1 MTIGR
6 MGGLGAIVKAPL
18 HAFAAVLSALVF
30 GIATPLAAQDPE
42 PAAPQAPVVDSIV
55 VIGNHRLKAEE
66 ITNFS
71 GVQLFQPI
79 NFRTVQRAIAGL
91 YATGQFDDVRVDGQ
105 EVEGRFIVTLI
116 VKERPI
122 LQRWSL
128 RGVEKLEESAVR
140 KKVSVLEGRPID
152 RVAVARSRAA
162 IDSLYKKRGYY
173 ASVTQ
178 VVENRRDTANAV
190 DVVFDVKEGG
200 RVAISQVLIEGNEKF
215 KDKEVVAAM
224 SSRPEGFWWFRK
236 GEYSEEK
243 VEDDLRNKIPQWYAN
258 RGHVD
263 LRVLTD
269 TLIADS
275 TPGKAILKI
284 TLDEGKPYKVGNF
297 DIVGNRRF
305 SSEELSLFFPFGT
318 ATVSGSGKD
327 VGAAFSRADWEAAT
341 EKVRNIYSNNGYIT
355 SSVEPEE
362 VRRTGADGKPM
373 VDLRWRVFEGQPA
386 TISKIVVVGNDVT
399 HERVIREQIVLLPG
413 MTFNRD
419 LLIRSYQNVSNLN
432 FFEQPLP
439 PPDVQQAEN
448 GVDVDVT
455 FRVTEKNT
463 GNVNFGA
470 SVGQGVGV
478 GGFLGLEEPNLFG
491 KGKKGRVQWQFG
503 KNINDFNLSYSDP
516 AIRDSRV
523 SGTLTLFNSRQ
534 RYTVGDL
541 GRIRREGANVQLGFP
556 FFGSR
561 YTRVFASYGFQRNRF
576 TDTPADIADRYRC
589 DKGCSRSSLGMS
601 LVRDTRIGL
610 PFPVAGT
617 SITTSG
623 EYDGGFLGGSGN
635 YQKVDLEGQW
645 FTPLNR
651 PSGEGFGG
659 GVQFTLG
666 FKAKSGFVFGDVG
679 PFFYELYSLGGVQY
693 GIPLR
698 GYEEFGIT
706 PRGYDPSAS
715 GSSVRPESFGKSYA
729 AFTIEAGARLS
740 QQFYVNIFS
749 DAGNV
754 YARARQYNPTRLF
767 RSVGAGVALISPLG
781 PIGID
786 LGFGLDRTDANG
798 KPKPAWQ
805 LHFRL
810 GNFF

>member
-6 MGGLGAIVKAPL
+6 LGGLGAIVKAPL
-18 HAFAAVLSALVF
+18 HAVAAVLFALVL
-30 GIATPLAAQDPE
+30 GLAMPLSAQDPP
-42 PAAPQAPVVDSIV
+42 PAAPQAPVVDSVV

-122 LQRWSL
+122 LQRWSI

-173 ASVTQ
+173 ASVTK
-178 VVENRRDTANAV
+178 VVENRRDTVNAV
-190 DVVFDVKEGG
+190 DVVFDIKEGG

-399 HERVIREQIVLLPG
+399 HERVIREQ
-413 MTFNRD
+413 
-419 LLIRSYQNVSNLN
+419 
-432 FFEQPLP
+432 
-439 PPDVQQAEN
+439 
-448 GVDVDVT
+448 
-455 FRVTEKNT
+455 
-463 GNVNFGA
+463 
-470 SVGQGVGV
+470 
-478 GGFLGLEEPNLFG
+478 
-491 KGKKGRVQWQFG
+491 
-503 KNINDFNLSYSDP
+503 ND
-516 AIRDSRV
+516 A
-523 SGTLTLFNSRQ
+523 
-534 RYTVGDL
+534 
-541 GRIRREGANVQLGFP
+541 A
-556 FFGSR
+556 
-561 YTRVFASYGFQRNRF
+561 
-576 TDTPADIADRYRC
+576 
-589 DKGCSRSSLGMS
+589 
-601 LVRDTRIGL
+601 
-610 PFPVAGT
+610 VARH
-617 SITTSG
+617 IQ
-623 EYDGGFLGGSGN
+623 E
-635 YQKVDLEGQW
+635 W
-645 FTPLNR
+645 
-651 PSGEGFGG
+651 
-659 GVQFTLG
+659 
-666 FKAKSGFVFGDVG
+666 
-679 PFFYELYSLGGVQY
+679 
-693 GIPLR
+693 
-698 GYEEFGIT
+698 
-706 PRGYDPSAS
+706 
-715 GSSVRPESFGKSYA
+715 
-729 AFTIEAGARLS
+729 
-740 QQFYVNIFS
+740 
-749 DAGNV
+749 
-754 YARARQYNPTRLF
+754 
-767 RSVGAGVALISPLG
+767 
-781 PIGID
+781 
-786 LGFGLDRTDANG
+786 LDRTEG
-798 KPKPAWQ
+798 KK
-805 LHFRL
+805 
-810 GNFF
+810 

>member
-1 MTIGR
+1 

>member
-1 MTIGR
+1 MAR
-6 MGGLGAIVKAPL
+6 RLHRLAAGLVGL
-18 HAFAAVLSALVF
+18 LAVAGMASPA
-30 GIATPLAAQDPE
+30 AAQDP
-42 PAAPQAPVVDSIV
+42 AAPTEQLVDSIV
-55 VIGNHRLKAEE
+55 VRGNARLRADE
-66 ITNFS
+66 IISFS
-71 GVQLFQPI
+71 GIQVFQTI
-79 NFRTVQRAIAGL
+79 GFKAVQRAITSL
-91 YATGQFDDVRVDGQ
+91 YQTGQFDDVRIDGQ
-105 EVEGRFIVTLI
+105 SVDDRFIVTIL
-116 VKERPI
+116 VVERPV

-128 RGVEKLEESAVR
+128 RGVEKLDESSVR
-140 KKVSVLEGRPID
+140 KKVTVLEGRPLD
-152 RVAVARSRAA
+152 RVALARSVAA
-162 IDSLYKKRGYY
+162 IDSLYQKKGYY
-173 ASVTQ
+173 A
-178 VVENRRDTANAV
+178 VVVKAVETKSDSANTIDLA
-190 DVVFDVKEGG
+190 FDVKEGG
-200 RVAISQVLIEGNEKF
+200 RVAISQVIVEGNEKF
-215 KDKEVVAAM
+215 KDKDVVKAM

-236 GEYSEEK
+236 GDYTEDK
-243 VEDDLRNKIPQWYAN
+243 VEDDVRNRIPQWYAD
-258 RGHVD
+258 RGYVD
-263 LRVLTD
+263 LRVLSD

-284 TLDEGKPYKVGNF
+284 KVDEGQPYRVGTF
-297 DIVGNRRF
+297 DVIGNRRF
-305 SSEELSLFFPFGT
+305 SAEELSLYFPFGT
-318 ATVSGSGKD
+318 AVLAGSGTAVD
-327 VGAAFSRADWEAAT
+327 APFSRADWDAAT
-341 EKVRNIYSNNGYIT
+341 EKVRNLYSNNGYIV
-355 SSVEPEE
+355 SQVEPEE
-362 VRRTGADGKPM
+362 TRRTGADGKPV

-386 TISKIVVVGNDVT
+386 TINKIMILGNDVT

-419 LLIRSYQNVSNLN
+419 LLIRSYQNISNLN

-439 PPDVQQAEN
+439 SPDVQQAEN

-455 FRVTEKNT
+455 FRVTERNT
-463 GNVNFGA
+463 GNINFGA

-491 KGKKGRVQWQFG
+491 KGKRGKIQWQFG
-503 KNINDFNLSYSDP
+503 ANINDFNLSYSDP
-516 AIRDSRV
+516 AIRDSRI

-541 GRIRREGANVQLGFP
+541 GRIRREGANLQIGLP

-576 TDTPADIADRYRC
+576 TDTPADLADRYQC
-589 DKGCSRSSLGMS
+589 DEGCSRSSLGLS

-617 SITTSG
+617 SITTSA
-623 EYDGGFLGGSGN
+623 EYNGGFLGGSGQ
-635 YQKVDLEGQW
+635 YQKVDLEGNW
-645 FTPLNR
+645 FTPLGRAGGDN
-651 PSGEGFGG
+651 FGG

-666 FKAKSGFVFGDVG
+666 FKARSGFVFGDVG

-698 GYEEFGIT
+698 GYDEFAIT
-706 PRGYDPSAS
+706 PNGYDATAS
-715 GSSVRPESFGKSYA
+715 GSTVQPGSFGKAYA

-740 QQFYVNIFS
+740 QQFYVNVFS

-754 YARARQYNPTRLF
+754 YGRARQYNPTRLF
-767 RSVGAGVALISPLG
+767 RSVGAGVALVSPLG

-786 LGFGLDRTDANG
+786 LGYGLDRTDQNG
-798 KPKPAWQ
+798 KPKPGWQ

>member
-1 MTIGR
+1 MAR
-6 MGGLGAIVKAPL
+6 RLHRLAAGLVGL
-18 HAFAAVLSALVF
+18 LAVAGMASPA
-30 GIATPLAAQDPE
+30 AAQDP
-42 PAAPQAPVVDSIV
+42 AAPTEQLVDSIV
-55 VIGNHRLKAEE
+55 VRGNARLRADE
-66 ITNFS
+66 IISFS
-71 GVQLFQPI
+71 GIQVFQTI
-79 NFRTVQRAIAGL
+79 GFKAVQRAITSL
-91 YATGQFDDVRVDGQ
+91 YQTGQFDDVRIDGQ
-105 EVEGRFIVTLI
+105 SVDDRFIVTIL
-116 VKERPI
+116 VVERPV

-128 RGVEKLEESAVR
+128 RGVEKLDESSVR
-140 KKVSVLEGRPID
+140 KKVTVLEGRPLD
-152 RVAVARSRAA
+152 RVALARSVAA
-162 IDSLYKKRGYY
+162 IDSLYQKKGYY
-173 ASVTQ
+173 A
-178 VVENRRDTANAV
+178 VVVKAVETKSDSANTIDLA
-190 DVVFDVKEGG
+190 FDVKEGG
-200 RVAISQVLIEGNEKF
+200 RVAISQVIVEGNEKF
-215 KDKEVVAAM
+215 KDKDVVKAM

-236 GEYSEEK
+236 GDYTEDK
-243 VEDDLRNKIPQWYAN
+243 VEDDVRNRIPQWYAD
-258 RGHVD
+258 RGYVD
-263 LRVLTD
+263 LRVLSD

-284 TLDEGKPYKVGNF
+284 KVDEGQPYRVGTF
-297 DIVGNRRF
+297 DVIGNRRF
-305 SSEELSLFFPFGT
+305 SAEELSLYFPFGT
-318 ATVSGSGKD
+318 AVLAGSGTAVD
-327 VGAAFSRADWEAAT
+327 VPFSRADWDAAT
-341 EKVRNIYSNNGYIT
+341 EKVRNLYSNNGYIV
-355 SSVEPEE
+355 SQVEPEE
-362 VRRTGADGKPM
+362 TRRTGADGKPV

-386 TISKIVVVGNDVT
+386 TINKIMILGNDVT

-419 LLIRSYQNVSNLN
+419 LLIRSYQNISNLN

-439 PPDVQQAEN
+439 SPDVQQAEN

-455 FRVTEKNT
+455 FRVTERNT
-463 GNVNFGA
+463 GNINFGA

-491 KGKKGRVQWQFG
+491 KGKRGKIQWQFG
-503 KNINDFNLSYSDP
+503 ANINDFNLSYSDP
-516 AIRDSRV
+516 AIRDSRI

-541 GRIRREGANVQLGFP
+541 GRIRREGANLQIGLP

-576 TDTPADIADRYRC
+576 TDTPADLADRYQC
-589 DKGCSRSSLGMS
+589 DEGCSRSSLGLS

-617 SITTSG
+617 SITTSA
-623 EYDGGFLGGSGN
+623 EYNGGFLGGSGQ
-635 YQKVDLEGQW
+635 YQKVDLEGNW
-645 FTPLNR
+645 FTPLGRAGGDN
-651 PSGEGFGG
+651 FGG

-666 FKAKSGFVFGDVG
+666 FKARSGFVFGDVG

-698 GYEEFGIT
+698 GYDEFAIT
-706 PRGYDPSAS
+706 PNGYDATAS
-715 GSSVRPESFGKSYA
+715 GSTVQPGSFGKAYA

-740 QQFYVNIFS
+740 QQFYVNVFS

-754 YARARQYNPTRLF
+754 YGRARQYNPTRLF
-767 RSVGAGVALISPLG
+767 RSVGAGVALVSPLG

-786 LGFGLDRTDANG
+786 LGYGLDRTDQNG
-798 KPKPAWQ
+798 KPKPGWQ